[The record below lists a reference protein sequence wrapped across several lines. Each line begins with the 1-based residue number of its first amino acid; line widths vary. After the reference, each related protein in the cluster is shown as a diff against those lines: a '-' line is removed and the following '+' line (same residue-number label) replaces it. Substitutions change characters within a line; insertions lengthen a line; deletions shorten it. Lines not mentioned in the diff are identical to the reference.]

1 MDHNK
6 CSTNLIGCKKD
17 NEKQATKKQTKMI
30 ALVQTYQ

>member
-17 NEKQATKKQTKMI
+17 NEKQATKKQTEKW
-30 ALVQTYQ
+30 